1 VAKTRIAT
9 LTALLLAS
17 IAVGCSKSPYDLA
30 PVQGTVRIEGRPL
43 TTGKV
48 MFAPIAQGDNANAGK
63 PAFGRIQSDGRY
75 VLTTLSENDGAI
87 VGEHWV
93 TILDG
98 EVPGMPPF
106 PRLPV
111 GQKQTVASG
120 TNEIDIE
127 LSGQEAARYAAKGN

>member
-120 TNEIDIE
+120 TNEIYIE

>member
-1 VAKTRIAT
+1 MAMSRFIPSVA
-9 LTALLLAS
+9 LFVAS
-17 IAVGCSKSPYDLA
+17 VAVGCSKSPYDLA
-30 PVQGTVRIEGRPL
+30 PVQGSVRIDGRPL

-48 MFAPIAQGDNANAGK
+48 MFAPIAQGNNANAGK

-75 VLTTLSENDGAI
+75 VLTTLSDGDGAI

-98 EVPGMPPF
+98 EVPGMLPF

-111 GQKQTVASG
+111 GQKQTVAPG